1 MGVSLCSAA
10 AYKRRF
16 EPAQIAKPEE
26 LNLEED
32 GRRQSRKGLRK
43 GKGQG
48 RVAVS

>member
-1 MGVSLCSAA
+1 MGSAA
-10 AYKRRF
+10 AVSVGSRVGS
-16 EPAQIAKPEE
+16 QIAKPEE

-48 RVAVS
+48 RVTVS